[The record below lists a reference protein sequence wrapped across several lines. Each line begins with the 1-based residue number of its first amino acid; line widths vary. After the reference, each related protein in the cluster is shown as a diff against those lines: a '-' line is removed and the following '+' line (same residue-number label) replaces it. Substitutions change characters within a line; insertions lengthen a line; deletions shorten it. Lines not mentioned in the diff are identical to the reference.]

1 MRFPASAK
9 KKARI
14 EIIPMIDTMFFL
26 LVFFMI
32 ATLAMTLQRGMPVNL
47 PTAGSTTD
55 KVKEQVSVTLT
66 EDGTLYFNK
75 DPIVLQELQ
84 PKLSAVLQSDPDP
97 TVVIN
102 ADEKITHG
110 RVIEVMDH
118 VRLSGISNMAIATK
132 PKKKDDLN

>member
-47 PTAGSTTD
+47 PAASSTTD
-55 KVKEQVSVTLT
+55 KVKEHVSLTLT

-75 DPIVLQELQ
+75 E
-84 PKLSAVLQSDPDP
+84 SDCL
-97 TVVIN
+97 
-102 ADEKITHG
+102 A
-110 RVIEVMDH
+110 
-118 VRLSGISNMAIATK
+118 
-132 PKKKDDLN
+132 